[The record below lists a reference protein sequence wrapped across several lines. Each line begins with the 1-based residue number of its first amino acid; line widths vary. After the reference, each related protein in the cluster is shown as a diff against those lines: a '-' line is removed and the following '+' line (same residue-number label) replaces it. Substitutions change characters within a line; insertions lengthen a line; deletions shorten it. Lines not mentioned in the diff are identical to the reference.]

1 MAKKDYSR
9 RSSKDVFW
17 GDDNDNKNS
26 SKSDELEELFRQSET
41 LEQPKEQAPTPH
53 EPAYEPEPE
62 PEPTHD
68 YDNLFEPEPVPEPE
82 PYKDVEVDNPDFDY
96 DSIVV
101 NETENETET
110 QTETEYD
117 TEYETEYETETPPP
131 YEPRKIAP
139 TQNITPP
146 PYIPSQTQSTIPQPT
161 KSKEEILEGFDVEN
175 FIKDNSSN
183 FSMTIFAKVVSVIL
197 CGGLLLKWV
206 LNTPYLWWIIFA
218 VALTIVRVLD
228 FIFQRRYTNYINLAI
243 KQIKKVK
250 ALNKTP
256 LQVMHW
262 ESLLDFP
269 YSNVY
274 TNNEDEIV
282 IVTDETKVFSCE
294 MEFFRKVS
302 KNNTETFLNCEIY
315 KADMEGRTSFADN
328 ITLMKGNMPF
338 IKTKKYFCEVSQ
350 YVLYYDDEQNLN
362 ECNIPRVCAIADRIS
377 AYLGDKAFAMHFNTD
392 TITLALPTHDMGKYD
407 YGFFDFTIE
416 DRIRRDVTAIVDRVC
431 LSDMLAEN

>member
-1 MAKKDYSR
+1 MAANDYSR

-17 GDDNDNKNS
+17 GDDNNNKNS
-26 SKSDELEELFRQSET
+26 SKSDELEELFRQSEA
-41 LEQPKEQAPTPH
+41 LEQQKEQTPTPH
-53 EPAYEPEPE
+53 EPAYEPSYEQSYEPSYEPE
-62 PEPTHD
+62 IKE
-68 YDNLFEPEPVPEPE
+68 E
-82 PYKDVEVDNPDFDY
+82 VEVDNPNFDY

-101 NETENETET
+101 NETE
-110 QTETEYD
+110 
-117 TEYETEYETETPPP
+117 TETPPP
-131 YEPRKIAP
+131 YEQQNVAPPQNEPR
-139 TQNITPP
+139 NITPP
-146 PYIPSQTQSTIPQPT
+146 PYIPPQKKSSIPPPT
-161 KSKEEILEGFDVEN
+161 KKKEDALEDFDVEKY
-175 FIKDNSSN
+175 IKDNSSN
-183 FSMTIFAKVVSVIL
+183 FSTTIFAKVVSVIL
-197 CGGLLLKWV
+197 CGCLLLKWV
-206 LNTPYLWWIIFA
+206 LNTPYLWWIIFV

-250 ALNKTP
+250 ALNRTP

-274 TNNEDEIV
+274 DNNEDEIV

-392 TITLALPTHDMGKYD
+392 TITLALPTHDMEKYD

>member
-1 MAKKDYSR
+1 MAKNDYSR
-9 RSSKDVFW
+9 RSKKDVFW
-17 GDDNDNKNS
+17 GDDNNNKNS
-26 SKSDELEELFRQSET
+26 SKSDELDELFRQSEA
-41 LEQPKEQAPTPH
+41 LEQQKEPTPTPH
-53 EPAYEPEPE
+53 EPAYEPSYEKSYEPSYEPE
-62 PEPTHD
+62 IKE
-68 YDNLFEPEPVPEPE
+68 E
-82 PYKDVEVDNPDFDY
+82 VEIDNPNFDY

-101 NETENETET
+101 NETE
-110 QTETEYD
+110 
-117 TEYETEYETETPPP
+117 TETPPQN
-131 YEPRKIAP
+131 EPR
-139 TQNITPP
+139 NITPP

-197 CGGLLLKWV
+197 CGCLLLKWV

-250 ALNKTP
+250 ALNRTP

-274 TNNEDEIV
+274 DNNEDEIV

-362 ECNIPRVCAIADRIS
+362 ECNSPRVCAIADRIS

-392 TITLALPTHDMGKYD
+392 TITLALPTHDMEKYD